1 MVHRWAS
8 PALGLLV
15 CVLLTSRASSQVAD
29 QRADGSRRRG
39 ALGQNEPN
47 PFSRQTTIPFS
58 VGDAQC
64 AVGTQRHVVTLRI
77 YNILS
82 QVIAIPTLVDSVA
95 GDPPADPPKPRAIS
109 NLALACGSYVAHW
122 DGKHS
127 PDNREAAP
135 GVYMYQLMIDGHPS
149 GMKKMLLKARG
160 A

>member
-15 CVLLTSRASSQVAD
+15 CMLLTSRASGQVAE
-29 QRADGSRRRG
+29 RADGSRRRG
-39 ALGQNEPN
+39 VLGQNEPN

-82 QVIAIPTLVDSVA
+82 QVIAIPTLVDSTT
-95 GDPPADPPKPRAIS
+95 GDPPSDPPKARTIA
-109 NLALACGSYVAHW
+109 NLTLSCGSYAAHW

-127 PDNREAAP
+127 SDNREAAP

-149 GMKKMLLKARG
+149 GMKKMLLKAR
-160 A
+160 